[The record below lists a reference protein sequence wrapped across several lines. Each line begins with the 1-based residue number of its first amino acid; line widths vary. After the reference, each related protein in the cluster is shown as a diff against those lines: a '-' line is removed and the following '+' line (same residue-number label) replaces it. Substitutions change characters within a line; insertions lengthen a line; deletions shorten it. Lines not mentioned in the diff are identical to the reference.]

1 MHWPYV
7 GDLMGDKV
15 TSHFVV
21 APVHTVDSLAALHIA
36 WIQKPP
42 AQVVNGC
49 SVQFVELPPFL
60 QRTVEGA
67 MHVPN
72 VADLVGKAV
81 TSQVVFVLLVAQS

>member
-21 APVHTVDSLAALHIA
+21 APVHIVDSLAAVHIA
-36 WIQKPP
+36 WTHILPL
-42 AQVVNGC
+42 QVLNGC
-49 SVQFVELPPFL
+49 TLQSVEVLSQVA
-60 QRTVEGA
+60 VEGA

-81 TSQVVFVLLVAQS
+81 TSQVVFVLFVEQS